1 MTASRVEVERVLAE
15 NEFQYQRI
23 ELPYGLTTA
32 GKDRR
37 PVADIVLPGD
47 LAGRSV
53 LDIGCAIGFFSFE
66 AERRNARKVVGTELD
81 RKRLRQATVLKSI
94 FDSRVELELRDV
106 LEQPPSEPFDLVL
119 ALNVI
124 HHLSDPFAALERL
137 AAMTA
142 WRLAL
147 EFPTFD
153 SPKYRRRHAFPPGW
167 RWEDQPLVGVMN
179 ARSRKAKKF
188 VFSPAAI
195 EHSIMSH
202 HEEPLFASIRFIPSP
217 EAGRMIAICEKG

>member
-1 MTASRVEVERVLAE
+1 MTASRVEVERILAE

-23 ELPYGLTTA
+23 ELPYGLSTS

-37 PVADIVLPGD
+37 PVSEIVFPDD

-53 LDIGCAIGFFSFE
+53 LDIGCAIGFFCFE
-66 AERRNARKVVGTELD
+66 AERRNAGKVVGTELH
-81 RKRLRQATVLKSI
+81 RKRLRQAKVLKSI

-106 LEQPPSEPFDLVL
+106 LQDPPGEPFDLVL

-124 HHLSDPFAALERL
+124 HHLSDPFAAIERL
-137 AAMTA
+137 ASMTA

-153 SPKYRRRHAFPPGW
+153 SPKYRRNHALPPDW
-167 RWEDQPLVGVMN
+167 KWQDQPLVGVMN
-179 ARSRKAKKF
+179 ARSAKAQKF

-195 EHSIMSH
+195 EHSITSH
-202 HEEPLFASIRFIPSP
+202 HAEPLFTSVRFIPSP
-217 EAGRMIAICEKG
+217 EEGRMIAICEKG